1 MPVSVRP
8 PVHTPFYYGWVVLGT
23 LISAASVAAVGSHPF
38 MAVMLKPISEELG
51 WSRTEVTTA
60 IAMGTMGM
68 GLAAPFVGRL
78 ADRFGPRFLLP
89 VGGGLLAGA
98 FILMGQ
104 AQALWQFAVAYI
116 VARSIA
122 TPMVSGVG
130 AQTTVVNWFAR
141 MRGRSMGM
149 LSMTFPLAN
158 SVQAPIGQ
166 WLVGIIGWRW
176 IFSGLGLLAAV
187 LIIVPG
193 YLLTRRRPEDVGLYP
208 DGASGPPQPG
218 NTAPGRRA
226 AAGGHARNIDFTL
239 PEAIRTRAFWF
250 LVLGNFLAILG
261 GGAISF
267 HQVAYYT
274 DLGLTPAVAAASIS
288 LFTLAGAFSS
298 GLWGVLAERFSERML
313 AVVIMVAAAGTVL
326 GMLQVN
332 SEPQAL
338 IWSTLYGL
346 AARGEGALFG
356 LLLASYFGRGHY
368 GTISGFFQQFS
379 GVGLGLGPFVGALA
393 FDTVGSYTSFFL
405 ALAAT
410 YVVTGL
416 VLLFFV
422 RPPAEPVRASS
433 SA

>member
-8 PVHTPFYYGWVVLGT
+8 PVRTPFYYGWVVLGT

-38 MAVMLKPISEELG
+38 MAVMLKPISEELS

-60 IAMGTMGM
+60 IATGTMGM

-166 WLVGIIGWRW
+166 LVVGIVGWRA
-176 IFSGLGLLAAV
+176 IFSGLGIVAAV

-193 YLLTRRRPEDVGLYP
+193 YLLTR
-208 DGASGPPQPG
+208 
-218 NTAPGRRA
+218 
-226 AAGGHARNIDFTL
+226 
-239 PEAIRTRAFWF
+239 
-250 LVLGNFLAILG
+250 
-261 GGAISF
+261 
-267 HQVAYYT
+267 
-274 DLGLTPAVAAASIS
+274 
-288 LFTLAGAFSS
+288 
-298 GLWGVLAERFSERML
+298 
-313 AVVIMVAAAGTVL
+313 
-326 GMLQVN
+326 
-332 SEPQAL
+332 
-338 IWSTLYGL
+338 
-346 AARGEGALFG
+346 
-356 LLLASYFGRGHY
+356 
-368 GTISGFFQQFS
+368 
-379 GVGLGLGPFVGALA
+379 
-393 FDTVGSYTSFFL
+393 
-405 ALAAT
+405 
-410 YVVTGL
+410 
-416 VLLFFV
+416 
-422 RPPAEPVRASS
+422 
-433 SA
+433 